1 MELLIFIFFLAALIF
16 IDGFTRILYLILR
29 YKPDYFMYSFFRFS
43 LIVLIILLFI
53 KIFPDFY
60 FYAIGFL
67 VYLLFGGI
75 IWKNI
80 LKVWSMNYERRRNK
94 EG

>member
-1 MELLIFIFFLAALIF
+1 MELLIFVFFLAVLIF

-43 LIVLIILLFI
+43 LLVLIILLFI

-80 LKVWSMNYERRRNK
+80 LKVWLMNYERRRNK

>member
-1 MELLIFIFFLAALIF
+1 MELLIFVFFLAVLIF

-43 LIVLIILLFI
+43 LLVLIILLFI

-80 LKVWSMNYERRRNK
+80 LKVWSMNYEKRRNK